1 MYVDE
6 GTASPTAL
14 PSSGGWQVDPDQVRD
29 FAAAVEQ
36 VRADLDKI
44 VREVDD
50 LSTPNYAPMLG
61 TSPVGQELADK
72 FTDRM
77 GSERGLRGHLNTAL
91 TRMEEFVASAE
102 RTAAGYQNTDQD
114 NATTLTGH

>member
-6 GTASPTAL
+6 GPATPTAL
-14 PSSGGWQVDPDQVRD
+14 PSGGAWQVEPDQVRD

-36 VRADLDKI
+36 VRADLNKI
-44 VREVDD
+44 VSEVED

-61 TSPVGQELADK
+61 TSPVGQELAEK

-77 GSERGLRGHLNTAL
+77 GSERGLRGQLNTAL

-102 RTAAGYQNTDQD
+102 RTAAGYQNTDED